1 MKKIKSYLFTAAV
14 LTFLFSL
21 LPTHTL
27 AQETIINRLEKK
39 LDVKLPNDY
48 ETKVKEFLD
57 TCFWNV
63 ESKDNNT
70 VRDIKRRMQN
80 FTEQLIVEQMKND
93 WGIDRQNQ
101 LLFIWDVII
110 EQTSGKDIYDGEDGD
125 NKKLQDFEKTI
136 DNIDACG
143 EKYKNGIIPLIK
155 ERSADAQRRSADA
168 QRRSADAQRRSAD
181 AQRRSADAQ
190 QRSAEYEKQI
200 AEIKERLKKGEE
212 YLKELKERNKMTKD
226 RIMHLDSIGIKNM
239 AEIYIVYTSYSDII
253 DDGVLNIDRMKMSAE
268 IFVDDCKK
276 YRIDYKDILMKEVK
290 TRVGLDDVKAR
301 RKVEEMLEFY
311 GVQ

>member
-1 MKKIKSYLFTAAV
+1 MKKIKSYLLIAAV
-14 LTFLFSL
+14 LTFLFAL
-21 LPTHTL
+21 LPTHML

-48 ETKVKEFLD
+48 ESKVKEFLD

-70 VRDIKRRMQN
+70 IRDIKTRMQN
-80 FTEQLIVEQMKND
+80 FTEQFVVEHMKED
-93 WGIDRQNQ
+93 WGINRQNQ
-101 LLFIWDVII
+101 LLFIWAEITDQIV
-110 EQTSGKDIYDGEDGD
+110 GDGIYDGEDGD
-125 NKKLQDFEKTI
+125 NKRLQEYEKAI
-136 DNIDACG
+136 DNIVACG
-143 EKYKNGIIPLIK
+143 EKYKNGMIPLIQEK
-155 ERSADAQRRSADA
+155 SAEAKQRSAEAK
-168 QRRSADAQRRSAD
+168 
-181 AQRRSADAQ
+181 
-190 QRSAEYEKQI
+190 QRSAEYEKQIAANKQQIAANKQQI

-253 DDGVLNIDRMKMSAE
+253 DDGVLNIDRMKVSAK